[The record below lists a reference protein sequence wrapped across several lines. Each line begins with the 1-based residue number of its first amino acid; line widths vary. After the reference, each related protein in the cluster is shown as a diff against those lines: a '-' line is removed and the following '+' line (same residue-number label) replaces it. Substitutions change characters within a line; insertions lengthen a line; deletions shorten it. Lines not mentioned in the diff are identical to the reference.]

1 VSATTGLAETARLDP
16 TGALLE
22 RLLDDVLLEQGG
34 PALLD
39 EVQSLASAVQAWRD
53 GGAEDVGASI
63 AELRDGEIGP
73 LVRACTMKLALAN
86 MAHEHQRRQYGSQT
100 GVRETAALL
109 RAAPHAPP
117 LDVRLVLTAHPTD
130 IARRSVLTKQRT
142 ISACLEQ
149 LEDPRVA
156 APERRRLE
164 DEIREALA
172 IWFATGE
179 VRPLRPRVADEARR
193 LLFFFETALFEAA
206 AELAVELASELDRPL
221 QAPPLRFGS
230 WAGGD
235 MDGNP
240 EVGTTTI
247 LETLRAHRVVALR
260 LLLERV
266 APLRR
271 TFSQSDRAVT
281 PTFQLRESL
290 LRDERELPET
300 AAMLERRYP
309 HEAHEPLRRKLAFV
323 AARLEHD
330 LVQAR
335 GEQPT
340 GRGYGTPE
348 PLLDDLLAI
357 RASVG
362 SRFVAGGRIERL
374 IWQVRT
380 FGFHLATLELRENAP
395 ELQAACRAL
404 LPGYGAAGDELER
417 RALLDRACGSERAS
431 RDGLDEPRA
440 AAALYCAARARDA
453 FGPRALDT
461 FIISNTEAPSDVL
474 CALWLARRAGVAA
487 GLDLV
492 PLFERRHALERATDT
507 LAALY
512 ANRAYALHLR
522 TRGATQE
529 VMLGYSDA
537 GKDAGYLASQWTI
550 YAAQE
555 RLSAQA
561 RACGISLR
569 LFHGRGGSSAR
580 GGGPAHRTI
589 AAQPPGTVNGRMKV
603 TEQGEVVSAKFR
615 HRRVAVRS
623 LGQTLAAVTRASV
636 EIGAEP
642 KPRWREAMA
651 SLSQDACATY
661 RALVYEHPSFA
672 AVFAGATPI
681 DVLGELNLG
690 SRPVGRGGRRA
701 IEDLRA
707 IPWVFAWT
715 QSRVGLPGWYGAG
728 AALRG
733 ERPALL
739 REMWSGWPFFA
750 GLLTNLERALA
761 AADMR
766 IAGHYLELGRTPAE
780 ITRMITDD
788 YDACAEALLMITGRE
803 PRPGGSAPPPPWL
816 DALALLQ
823 IELLG
828 RLREG
833 DEASREPL
841 LATVAGIATG
851 LRTTG

>member
-340 GRGYGTPE
+340 
-348 PLLDDLLAI
+348 
-357 RASVG
+357 
-362 SRFVAGGRIERL
+362 
-374 IWQVRT
+374 
-380 FGFHLATLELRENAP
+380 
-395 ELQAACRAL
+395 ACRAL